1 MRRTKIYL
9 VTAAALLA
17 LAGCDH
23 ALEPAGG
30 AISIEASVGPLTKVT
45 YDGDGAS
52 FAAGD
57 RVAVYAWTGSAASV
71 PATRVVDGV
80 VNTFDGT
87 KWTPASLMRWADAST
102 PHYFLGV
109 SPAPGAAVADLTAVP
124 YTLDPTDYTASD
136 LLLATNFGPG
146 DEGVKPSQTAVPLA
160 FDHAMAKLAVNLKFR
175 SQWATVPAV
184 SAVTVTA
191 KSAATVNY
199 LTKSVTASG
208 TAAPLAMPAAAA
220 VPSGYDLRFSGIQL
234 PQTGVRRIVVCI
246 DGRDFVY
253 EAATDIPLVGGEI
266 TTVGLNVGRDRIDL
280 AGITVADWE
289 AETLA
294 EAEAE
299 PDMLHIPLT
308 IEAAAEGAV
317 VTFDIFDGATVK
329 PVQYRIWDGTTWS
342 NWATYTDNDPVT
354 LAATL
359 DKVQFRSDNASYW
372 DSGINYSQIRFDK
385 DCYVYGNIMS
395 LVGGED
401 FFSCFTLTDEYAF
414 ARLFQGNGHLLSHPS
429 KRLLLP
435 ATELTESCYYGM
447 FSGCDNLATA
457 PELPAETLAK
467 CCYDNM
473 FSHCGN
479 LTTAP
484 ELPAKTLAARCYESM
499 FDSCEY
505 LTAAP
510 ALPAETLAD
519 GCYFEMFQ
527 GCSSLTTAPVLPAA
541 TLVDRCYSGMFHL
554 CWQLNQVTCMALNI
568 SAEECT
574 KDWLETVAQT
584 GTFTAPACMADVWPV
599 NSISGIPP
607 GWTFAGSPEGV
618 GSEGFTLGS
627 YGVWQ

>member
-1 MRRTKIYL
+1 MKKRYIVL
-9 VTAAALLA
+9 LAGLLA
-17 LAGCDH
+17 LAGCGK
-23 ALEPAGG
+23 EPGPAGAG
-30 AISIEASVGPLTKVT
+30 EITVEASVGPMTKVSYT
-45 YDGDGAS
+45 GNATD
-52 FAAGD
+52 FTAGD
-57 RVAVYAWTGSAASV
+57 RLALYAWTGSAASV
-71 PATRVVDGV
+71 PASRAVDGV
-80 VNTFDGT
+80 VNTFDGS
-87 KWTPASLMRWADAST
+87 KWTPASLMRWETMAA
-102 PHYFLGV
+102 PHFFLGV
-109 SPAPGAAVADLTAVP
+109 SPAPAAAVADLTAVP
-124 YTLDPTDYTASD
+124 YTLDPADHTASD
-136 LLLATNFGPG
+136 LLLATNFGTG
-146 DEGVKPSQTAVPLA
+146 GAGITPSATPVLLE
-160 FDHAMAKLAVNLKFR
+160 FGHAMAKLVLNFR
-175 SQWATVPAV
+175 FGSEWDVKPTTI
-184 SAVTVTA
+184 SVTVQSRTG
-191 KSAATVNY
+191 ATVNY
-199 LTKSVTASG
+199 LTQTVTATG
-208 TAAPLAMPAAAA
+208 DATAVPLSAAASA
-220 VPSGYDLRFSGIQL
+220 PVGYDLSYSVLQV
-234 PQTGVRRIVVCI
+234 PQTGVRTIKVTAGGVDYI
-246 DGRDFVY
+246 Y
-253 EAATDIPLVGGEI
+253 NAASDIPLNGGKY
-266 TTVGLNVGRDRIDL
+266 TTLGLLVGREKIALGDIS
-280 AGITVADWE
+280 VVDWE
-289 AETLA
+289 TETLA

-299 PDMLHIPLT
+299 PDMLTVPLT
-308 IEAAAEGAV
+308 IEAAVEGAV

-372 DSGINYSQIRFDK
+372 DNGINYSQIRFDK
-385 DCYVYGNIMS
+385 DCYVYGNMMS

-401 FFSCFTLTDEYAF
+401 FFSCFTLTGEYAF

-447 FSGCDNLATA
+447 FSECDNLATA

-467 CCYDNM
+467 CCYANM
-473 FSHCGN
+473 FSHCRN

-484 ELPAKTLAARCYESM
+484 ELPAKTLAARCYEYM

-527 GCSSLTTAPVLPAA
+527 CCSSLTTAPVLPAA
-541 TLVDRCYSGMFHL
+541 TLVDRCYSGMFRL
-554 CWQLNQVTCMALNI
+554 CWQLNQVTCMAVNI

-574 KDWLETVAQT
+574 KDWLETVSRS

-618 GSEGFTLGS
+618 GSEGFTLGDP
-627 YGVWQ
+627 GRWQ